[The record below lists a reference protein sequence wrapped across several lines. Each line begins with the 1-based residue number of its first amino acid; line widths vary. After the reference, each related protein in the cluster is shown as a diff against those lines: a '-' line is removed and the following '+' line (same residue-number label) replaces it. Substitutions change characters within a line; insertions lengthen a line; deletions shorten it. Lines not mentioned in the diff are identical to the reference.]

1 MSTTRALAYIKGA
14 VGFWGWYSFGYWA
27 SSRIYP
33 VSADWW
39 WLNQFGFCGVFALGI
54 ALALV
59 VARRAALPG
68 KAGDWIALGLALL
81 SLLILNQNPLKD
93 VGLPLLLLGT
103 AAEGWFSAWSIVRW
117 CSWYASQDAKENLV
131 LLLIGIAATSVVK
144 MCSFALPSFLHPML
158 FGAILVF
165 MTLSLQGL
173 KVSERPVPAPR
184 EGYTLRSIGALWQ
197 TILSIVVFFLL
208 WSFLN
213 AVFTLNFGHIAGN
226 GGLSV
231 ALVLGTQA
239 IDIGFSLFML
249 WWVLRKKRSV
259 DWTQF
264 WHIAYFLL
272 AVGLLTM
279 ALFGPT
285 RAVQVFLSASSEL
298 VFMFLVYFL
307 IHLGRRSACPP
318 ALVIA
323 IGYAVISMLDW
334 AVRALVFSE
343 DAGFGDAAF
352 APVFLF
358 VILATIVFL
367 LPARSPGMHLLTAE
381 LQDHVQNPAGFDDQH
396 CHDVGRAQGLSAREL
411 EVLVLVCRGRSAPY
425 IAETLYLS
433 ENTVKTY
440 RKRIYQKLG
449 VHDKQELI
457 DLMEQQEDC

>member
-1 MSTTRALAYIKGA
+1 
-14 VGFWGWYSFGYWA
+14 
-27 SSRIYP
+27 
-33 VSADWW
+33 
-39 WLNQFGFCGVFALGI
+39 
-54 ALALV
+54 
-59 VARRAALPG
+59 
-68 KAGDWIALGLALL
+68 
-81 SLLILNQNPLKD
+81 
-93 VGLPLLLLGT
+93 
-103 AAEGWFSAWSIVRW
+103 
-117 CSWYASQDAKENLV
+117 
-131 LLLIGIAATSVVK
+131 
-144 MCSFALPSFLHPML
+144 ML

-208 WSFLN
+208 WSVLN

-239 IDIGFSLFML
+239 LDIGFSLFML